1 MSYEYTD
8 QQLNYLN
15 RGNNVYSVN
24 QGFVKRNSTNEDPLL
39 VVTDKPD
46 DKLKPGEINK
56 VETPDQRFQVI
67 KTHSDPKTGFDGM
80 AVAPIVNGKPD
91 YNHVAIVAAG
101 TDPNSNDWNIP
112 IYQHYQVGME
122 APLVMNVQQSKDVR
136 SAIIAKYTNLSPQYD
151 PAEQFL
157 RTVQQMPG
165 VRVTKLTGYS
175 QGIFVIKL
183 GAKYGIPTTTFN
195 AWFDYSALSP
205 SEQQFLK
212 EHPYMFVNYRKKKD
226 EVVSWNDFNKPWRYY
241 DDYGTIYWVD
251 GSSHKIDDW
260 YFDPVTG
267 QTLDGKG
274 GRPLVTSVS
283 YYQSISTMQMKHFA
297 SLKSQWKKSGG
308 KLSSSEKIFLD
319 AIQAQMLGANM
330 ASSARSGAEEASLLQ
345 TKAIQDVQDVWNKI
359 DFSSYTELTPWEV
372 EAAFTSYGVTR
383 DFVSEFQTESQEM
396 VEKMM
401 ASAEQ
406 FDTLKTQLDQAIAS
420 LQEADS
426 QLAGDFKAW
435 EQGM

>member
-1 MSYEYTD
+1 
-8 QQLNYLN
+8 
-15 RGNNVYSVN
+15 
-24 QGFVKRNSTNEDPLL
+24 
-39 VVTDKPD
+39 
-46 DKLKPGEINK
+46 
-56 VETPDQRFQVI
+56 
-67 KTHSDPKTGFDGM
+67 
-80 AVAPIVNGKPD
+80 
-91 YNHVAIVAAG
+91 
-101 TDPNSNDWNIP
+101 
-112 IYQHYQVGME
+112 
-122 APLVMNVQQSKDVR
+122 
-136 SAIIAKYTNLSPQYD
+136 
-151 PAEQFL
+151 
-157 RTVQQMPG
+157 
-165 VRVTKLTGYS
+165 
-175 QGIFVIKL
+175 
-183 GAKYGIPTTTFN
+183 
-195 AWFDYSALSP
+195 
-205 SEQQFLK
+205 
-212 EHPYMFVNYRKKKD
+212 MFVNYRKKKD

-283 YYQSISTMQMKHFA
+283 YYQSISTMQMKQFA

-330 ASSARSGAEEASLLQ
+330 AASARSGAEEASLLQ
-345 TKAIQDVQDVWNKI
+345 TKAVQEVQDIWNKI